1 MDNQT
6 GADSA
11 IRELKPRCHRW
22 LIFSVAAIATI
33 AILAAGFLVYAY
45 YQVYQPINKNNLAP
59 VEFAVEKGTGVK
71 EIAAGLQKAGIIRSA
86 FWFKIYVLCK
96 KLGSSLQAGDYA
108 IGQNL
113 NIPQLVDML
122 TGGKI
127 IPNEAQITFPEGFTV
142 KQIKARLVEAGV
154 VVADSLDDEKID
166 AFQIQYKFLSSISPQ
181 AGLEGFLFPDTYRFR
196 KDIKKEEIVKRFLD
210 NFDHKLTPAWRE
222 EISRQGKTIYQIITL
237 ASIVQQESLNEQEM
251 PMIAGIFYN
260 RLNKGMLL
268 QSDATVN
275 YATGKKER
283 QPSVE
288 DIKIQSP
295 YNTYL
300 YAGLPPTPIC
310 NSGIEAIKAA
320 IYPQTSDYFY
330 FLHPLNSQAVYSKTL
345 EEHNRNK
352 AKYLR

>member
-6 GADSA
+6 ETDSV
-11 IRELKPRCHRW
+11 IKDLKPRSHRW
-22 LIFSVAAIATI
+22 LIFFVSLLALVISVAGF
-33 AILAAGFLVYAY
+33 AAYAAYQIYYPVKKSDTQTVPFLV
-45 YQVYQPINKNNLAP
+45 
-59 VEFAVEKGTGVK
+59 ERGRGVK
-71 EIAAGLQKAGIIRSA
+71 EIGARLQKENLIRSQ
-86 FWFKIYVLCK
+86 FWFKVYVWIENQ
-96 KLGSSLQAGDYA
+96 SPNLQAGEYA
-108 IGQNL
+108 L
-113 NIPQLVDML
+113 SPSMNIPQVVDML

-127 IPNEAQITFPEGFTV
+127 IPNEAQLTFPEGFTIG
-142 KQIKARLVEAGV
+142 QIKARLIEAGV
-154 VVADSLDDEKID
+154 AAADSFDNGKING
-166 AFQIQYKFLSSISPQ
+166 FQVQYKFLSGVSPE
-181 AGLEGFLFPDTYRFR
+181 AGLEGFLFPDTYRFK

-260 RLNKGMLL
+260 RLNQGILL

-275 YATGKKER
+275 YATGKKSR
-283 QPSVE
+283 QASAD
-288 DIKIQSP
+288 DIKINSP

-300 YAGLPPTPIC
+300 YTGLPPTPIC

>member
-1 MDNQT
+1 M
-6 GADSA
+6 
-11 IRELKPRCHRW
+11 IRELKPRRHRW
-22 LIFSVAAIATI
+22 VIFFVFLLSLV
-33 AILAAGFLVYAY
+33 LFFAAGLFYLWLQIYW
-45 YQVYQPINKNNLAP
+45 PLNKNGT
-59 VEFAVEKGTGVK
+59 EQIFEVEKGKRVA
-71 EIAAGLQKAGIIRSA
+71 EIAAQLQAQNLIRSA
-86 FWFKIYVLCK
+86 FWFKVYVLCQRQS
-96 KLGSSLQAGDYA
+96 GSLQAGQYA
-108 IGQNL
+108 LSPGF
-113 NIPQLVDML
+113 NIPEIAAIMS
-122 TGGKI
+122 GGKV

-142 KQIKARLVEAGV
+142 GQIKARLIGAGV
-154 VVADSLDDEKID
+154 AAADSFDNEKIGG
-166 AFQIQYKFLSSISPQ
+166 FQVQYKFLSGVSPE
-181 AGLEGFLFPDTYRFR
+181 ASLEGFLFPDTYRFR
-196 KDIKKEEIVKRFLD
+196 KDIKKEEIIKRFLD

-222 EISRQGKTIYQIITL
+222 EISRQGKTIYQMITL

-251 PMIAGIFYN
+251 PMIAGIFWN
-260 RLNKGMLL
+260 RLNQGMLL

-300 YAGLPPTPIC
+300 HTGLPPTPIC
-310 NSGIEAIKAA
+310 NPGIEAIKAA

-352 AKYLR
+352 EKYLR